1 MILFFNFQDEGIKNL
16 IHHLRRIRVGIN
28 VPDEIRE
35 QLISAKM
42 TCYSH
47 STDSGML
54 CDLINRGLHIVLDSD
69 KNSDGQQEG

>member
-1 MILFFNFQDEGIKNL
+1 MNQFITVIKL
-16 IHHLRRIRVGIN
+16 N

-47 STDSGML
+47 STDSDML
-54 CDLINRGLHIVLDSD
+54 CDLINRGLHIVLYSD

>member
-1 MILFFNFQDEGIKNL
+1 MNQFITVIKL
-16 IHHLRRIRVGIN
+16 N

-47 STDSGML
+47 STDSDNLLHTGMSR
-54 CDLINRGLHIVLDSD
+54 IKMNGGWRPRP
-69 KNSDGQQEG
+69 